1 MSFDVNHKL
10 DRFSRMGYISI
21 MATNQTQ
28 IRINKDDRKNV
39 ATVKQIMRARN
50 IPESDITQS
59 SVFRFAL
66 EFTAKTGAA
75 K

>member
-1 MSFDVNHKL
+1 
-10 DRFSRMGYISI
+10 

-28 IRINKDDRKNV
+28 IRINKDDRKNI

-66 EFTAKTGAA
+66 SFTASTGAT